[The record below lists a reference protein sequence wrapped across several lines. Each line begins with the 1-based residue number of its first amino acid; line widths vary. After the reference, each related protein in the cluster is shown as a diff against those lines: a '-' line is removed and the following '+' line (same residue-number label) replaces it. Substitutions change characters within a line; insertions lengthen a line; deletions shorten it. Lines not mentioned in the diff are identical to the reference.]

1 MDINSIKYTK
11 VVKSIRK
18 RYIFALSIIVLALIL
33 SQIIVQY
40 NINNGMSY
48 SRTINISGRQ
58 RMLSQKISKD
68 VYAIYLA
75 DNKETIDFYIN
86 ELESSI
92 ELWKKSN
99 IYLQEGNLSEGI
111 SGVNSKEVKDMFL
124 KIEEPH
130 KIIINASNDII
141 HMVRNNTYDK
151 SILLDKIRLIESNER
166 IFLKGMDDIVFQYD
180 LEAKE
185 KILMIRNIEI
195 ALLVITLILILF
207 EVLFIFMPAEKNII
221 RAFKEINESRK
232 NFHKLFEVAPGA
244 MFLVDYDTDDVILLN
259 KQGEDFKHKL
269 FGNAKELNIKNFAYS
284 EAENQ
289 TELLEKIKL
298 NEKIENQEMIIKTEA
313 EKNIAMAIS
322 SIRLYFDKKSAILLA
337 MADITNQKKEKE
349 VLKKLA
355 SIDELTGLFNRR
367 YGWTLLE
374 NLYLKA
380 ESGLVDFSICF
391 IDIDGLKSV
400 NDNLGHEEGDWYIK
414 TITNCIEENVGNR
427 GFVFRYGGDEVV
439 VVFTDCDNGQASD
452 ILSKTEQK
460 LRRIEVL
467 ENKSYKLSISFG
479 IVSYNSDDEGNL
491 EELVKKADYRMY
503 ENKKIKKVSR

>member
-1 MDINSIKYTK
+1 MDNNSIKYTK

-40 NINNGMSY
+40 NINNDMSY

-92 ELWKKSN
+92 DIWEKSN
-99 IYLQEGNLSEGI
+99 NHLQEGNLNEGI
-111 SGVNSKEVKDMFL
+111 SGSNSQEVRDMFL
-124 KIEEPH
+124 KIDEPH
-130 KIIINASNDII
+130 KVIINAANDII
-141 HMVRNNTYDK
+141 NMVKNNVYDK
-151 SILLDKIRLIESNER
+151 SSVLDKIRLIENNER

-185 KILMIRNIEI
+185 KIIMIRNIEI
-195 ALLVITLILILF
+195 SLLIITLILISF
-207 EVLFIFMPAEKNII
+207 EVLFIFIPAEKSII
-221 RAFKEINESRK
+221 KAFRDINESRK

-244 MFLVDYDTDDVILLN
+244 MFLVDSDTDDVILIN

-269 FGNAKELNIKNFAYS
+269 FGNVKELNIKNFVYS
-284 EAENQ
+284 GDEDQ

-313 EKNIAMAIS
+313 EKNMAMLIS
-322 SIRLYFDKKSAILLA
+322 SIKLYFDKKSTILLA
-337 MADITNQKKEKE
+337 MADITKQKKEKE
-349 VLKKLA
+349 ALRKLA
-355 SIDELTGLFNRR
+355 SFDELTGLFNRR

-374 NLYLKA
+374 NIYLRA
-380 ESGLVDFSICF
+380 EADFIDFSVCF
-391 IDIDGLKSV
+391 IDIDGLKWV

-414 TITNCIEENVGNR
+414 TIASCIEEGVGKS

-439 VVFTDCDNGQASD
+439 IVFTDYNQGQPND
-452 ILSKTEQK
+452 IINKIEQK
-460 LRRIEVL
+460 LEMIEVS
-467 ENKSYKLSISFG
+467 ENKKYKLSISSG
-479 IVSYNSDDEGNL
+479 IVNYKSNSSYNL
-491 EELVKKADYRMY
+491 EDLVRKADQNMY
-503 ENKKIKKVSR
+503 ENKKLKKACR